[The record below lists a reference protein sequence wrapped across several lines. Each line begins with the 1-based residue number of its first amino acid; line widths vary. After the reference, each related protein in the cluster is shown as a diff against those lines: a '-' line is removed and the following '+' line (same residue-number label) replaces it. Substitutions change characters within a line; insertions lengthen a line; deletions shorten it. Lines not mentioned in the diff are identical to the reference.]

1 MIKMKTFKRLM
12 GLVLATSLTTGLMV
26 GCGSNKGTDDSE
38 VTSESDEG
46 TSDTAEEE
54 PTVVTAGDENGGWN
68 AMRYGIT
75 ETLFKF
81 NDNMELEPWLAES
94 YTVNDEHTEWVV
106 TLKKGLKFSDGC
118 DLTASKV
125 KEAYE
130 HLKEVGPS
138 GSAKPEK
145 YLEFEAT
152 IDADDE
158 AGTLTIKTHSLT
170 LT

>member
-1 MIKMKTFKRLM
+1 MKKEKILALLLAGVMATT
-12 GLVLATSLTTGLMV
+12 VLG
-26 GCGSNKGTDDSE
+26 GCGSKGSDS
-38 VTSESDEG
+38 SSSSSKASSDEKVLNFG
-46 TSDTAEEE
+46 CAMYTDGS
-54 PTVVTAGDENGGWN
+54 VNTAGDENGGWN

-130 HLKEVGPS
+130 HLKEVANRPVPQNRKNIWS
-138 GSAKPEK
+138 SRQP
-145 YLEFEAT
+145 LMQMMRRVR
-152 IDADDE
+152 
-158 AGTLTIKTHSLT
+158 
-170 LT
+170 